1 MHFHKILGIS
11 IKNLKIM
18 RVFRL
23 IIIIIY
29 LMSLSRVN
37 AANITGS
44 NTINSDSSTQQVYNA
59 DDTSLTI
66 TNSSTLSR
74 TGQAPVNINGKDDGT
89 LTINS
94 GSSITATSHN
104 TVQGRNQ
111 DGLTVTN
118 SGTISSGGSKA
129 INLLNAQNST
139 VTNNSGGIIKSN
151 TNTVTLTEDGGTG
164 NNVTVTNSGQIF
176 AEAVSSGTT
185 NNNAVKSEDDTN
197 NMTLINNAG
206 GHIYNNN
213 SSATALQQATVF
225 IAAEDTATL
234 TNSGKIENKAGPE
247 NWAIGIAG
255 SGVTVTLKDAGI
267 VIGKINVSDSGHTI
281 RLQHGAGQGY
291 YYDITGGGTYT
302 LQDLDGN
309 PVVKGSAGSVGQ
321 GGNEMVDEELGYKS
335 LSFRNSLVRYQQ
347 TDEFFERDKGW
358 GEITTSF
365 LKRDGDSS
373 TLALDNEKIGIG
385 ANIFEPISNNRTLI
399 FSFENSLQNIS
410 KNHDINKFSFLTGM
424 NFDKIEITDGINS
437 DIYFLGGASFNKS
450 DRNILTNTTKTGLL
464 DITDEYLSYEVLTGK
479 KINFDNLLPNLSF
492 NFGYSHTPSHEE
504 SKYYKWEDRD
514 VYNGSIALSNE
525 HQILRDKKKNLYFS
539 WIADARTI
547 LDDNVQIFHVNGT
560 KGSYTQNNDLK
571 TEFSL
576 SAGLNYNYNF
586 SKKSKFSI
594 ALDGLQTSQD
604 TSGIQANLKYS
615 HRF

>member
-1 MHFHKILGIS
+1 MKLFKI
-11 IKNLKIM
+11 
-18 RVFRL
+18 FL
-23 IIIIIY
+23 IFIY
-29 LMSLSRVN
+29 LISLRQVN

-44 NTINSDSSTQQVYNA
+44 NTINSDSTTQQVYNA

-104 TVQGRNQ
+104 TVQGKDQ
-111 DGLTVTN
+111 DRLTVTN

-139 VTNNSGGIIKSN
+139 VTNNSEGIIKSN
-151 TNTVTLTEDGGTG
+151 TNTVTLTENSGTG
-164 NNVTVTNSGQIF
+164 NNVTINNSGQIF
-176 AEAVSSGTT
+176 SEAVSSGTT

-197 NMTLINNAG
+197 NMTLINNVG

-213 SSATALQQATVF
+213 SSATALQQSTVF

-255 SGVTVTLKDAGI
+255 SGVTVTLKDAGK
-267 VIGKINVSDSGHTI
+267 VIGKINVADSGHTI
-281 RLQHGAGQGY
+281 RLQHGAGQAY
-291 YYDITGGGTYT
+291 YYDITGNGTYT
-302 LQDLDGN
+302 LEDLDGN
-309 PVVKGSAGSVGQ
+309 PVVKGSAGSIGQ
-321 GGNEMVDEELGYKS
+321 AGNEMVDEELGYKS
-335 LSFRNSLVRYQQ
+335 LSLRKSLTRYQQ
-347 TDEFFERDKGW
+347 SDEYVEKEKGW

-365 LKRDGDSS
+365 IKRDGDNS

-385 ANIFEPISNNRTLI
+385 ANIFEPISNNKTLI
-399 FSFENSLQNIS
+399 FSFETSLQNIS

-424 NFDKIEITDGINS
+424 NFDKIEISEGVNS
-437 DIYFLGGASFNKS
+437 EIYFLGGASFNKS
-450 DRNILTNTTKTGLL
+450 DRNILTNTTTTGLL
-464 DITDEYLSYEVLTGK
+464 DISDEYTSYEALIGN
-479 KINFDNLLPNLSF
+479 KIIFNNLLPDLSF

-504 SKYYKWEDRD
+504 SKFYKWEDRD
-514 VYNGSIALSNE
+514 VYNGSLALSNE
-525 HQILRDKKKNLYFS
+525 HQILKDNKKSINFS

-547 LDDNVQIFHVNGT
+547 LDDNVQIFYVNGT

-586 SKKSKFSI
+586 SKNSKFSM

-615 HRF
+615 HKF

>member
-1 MHFHKILGIS
+1 
-11 IKNLKIM
+11 M
-18 RVFRL
+18 RVFRFV
-23 IIIIIY
+23 IIIIY
-29 LMSLSRVN
+29 LMSLSQVN

-44 NTINSDSSTQQVYNA
+44 NTINSDSTTQQVYNA
-59 DDTSLTI
+59 DETSLTI

-74 TGQAPVNINGKDDGT
+74 TGQSTVNINTKKDGT

-139 VTNNSGGIIKSN
+139 VTNNAGGIIKSN
-151 TNTVTLTEDGGTG
+151 TNTITLTEDGGTG
-164 NNVTVTNSGQIF
+164 NNVTITNSGQIF
-176 AEAVSSGTT
+176 AEAVSSGET
-185 NNNAVKSEDDTN
+185 NNNAIKSEDDTN
-197 NMTLINNAG
+197 NMTLINNIG

-234 TNSGKIENKAGPE
+234 TNSGTIENKAGPE
-247 NWAIGIAG
+247 NYAIRIAG
-255 SGVTVTLKDAGI
+255 SGVTVTLKDSGK
-267 VIGKINVSDSGHTI
+267 VIGKINVSDSDHTI
-281 RLQHGAGQGY
+281 KLQHGAGQGY
-291 YYDITGGGTYT
+291 YYDIDGSGTYT

-335 LSFRNSLVRYQQ
+335 ISLRQSLARYQQ
-347 TDEFFERDKGW
+347 SNEYIEKDKGW

-365 LKRDGDSS
+365 LKRDGDKS

-385 ANIFEPISNNRTLI
+385 ANIFEPISNNKTLI
-399 FSFENSLQNIS
+399 FSLETSLQSIS
-410 KNHDINKFSFLTGM
+410 KNHDIDKFNFLTGM
-424 NFDKIEITDGINS
+424 NFDKVEINDEIKS
-437 DIYFLGGASFNKS
+437 DIYIMAGASFNKS
-450 DRNILTNTTKTGLL
+450 ERNILTNTTSSGLL
-464 DITDEYLSYEVLTGK
+464 DISDEYMSYEILFGN
-479 KINFDNLLPNLSF
+479 KIIFNNLLPDMSF
-492 NFGYSHTPSHEE
+492 NIGFSHTPSHEE
-504 SKYYKWEDRD
+504 SKYYKWEQRD

-525 HQILRDKKKNLYFS
+525 HQILKDDKKNLYVS

-547 LDDNVQIFHVNGT
+547 LDDEVQIFYVNGT
-560 KGSYTQNNDLK
+560 KGIYNQNNDLK

-576 SAGLNYNYNF
+576 SASLNYNYNF
-586 SKKSKFSI
+586 SKNNKLSM
-594 ALDGLQTSQD
+594 ALNGLQTSQD

-615 HRF
+615 HKF

>member
-1 MHFHKILGIS
+1 M
-11 IKNLKIM
+11 
-18 RVFRL
+18 
-23 IIIIIY
+23 
-29 LMSLSRVN
+29 
-37 AANITGS
+37 NITGA
-44 NTINSDSSTQQVYNA
+44 NTINSDSTTQQVYNA

-74 TGQAPVNINGKDDGT
+74 TGQAPVNINEKDDGT

-104 TVQGRNQ
+104 TVQGKDQ
-111 DGLTVTN
+111 KGLTVTN

-129 INLLNAQNST
+129 INLLNAQDTT

-151 TNTVTLTEDGGTG
+151 TNTVTLTENSGTG
-164 NNVTVTNSGQIF
+164 NNVTINNSGQIF
-176 AEAVSSGTT
+176 SEAVSSGTT

-197 NMTLINNAG
+197 NMTLTNNAG

-234 TNSGKIENKAGPE
+234 TNSGTIENKAGPE
-247 NWAIGIAG
+247 NWAIGLAG
-255 SGVTVTLKDAGI
+255 TGVTVTLKDKGK
-267 VIGKINVSDSGHTI
+267 VIGKINSGGSGGHTI
-281 RLQHGAGQGY
+281 KLQHGAGQGY
-291 YYDITGGGTYT
+291 YYDITGSGSYT

-335 LSFRNSLVRYQQ
+335 LSLRKSLTRYQQ
-347 TDEFFERDKGW
+347 SDEFSERDKGW

-365 LKRDGDSS
+365 IKRDGDNS

-385 ANIFEPISNNRTLI
+385 ANIFEPISNNKTLI
-399 FSFENSLQNIS
+399 FSFETSLQNIS

-424 NFDKIEITDGINS
+424 NFDKIEISEGVNS
-437 DIYFLGGASFNKS
+437 EIYFLGGASFNKS
-450 DRNILTNTTKTGLL
+450 DRNILTNTTSTGLL
-464 DITDEYLSYEVLTGK
+464 DISDEYMSYEALIGN
-479 KINFDNLLPNLSF
+479 KIIFNNLLPDLSF

-504 SKYYKWEDRD
+504 SKFYKWEDRD
-514 VYNGSIALSNE
+514 VYNGSLALSNE
-525 HQILRDKKKNLYFS
+525 HQILKDNKKNIYFS

-547 LDDNVQIFHVNGT
+547 LDDNVQIFYVNGT

-586 SKKSKFSI
+586 SKNSKFSM

-615 HRF
+615 HKF

>member
-1 MHFHKILGIS
+1 MIKLFKI
-11 IKNLKIM
+11 
-18 RVFRL
+18 FL
-23 IIIIIY
+23 IFIY
-29 LMSLSRVN
+29 LISLRQVN

-44 NTINSDSSTQQVYNA
+44 NTINSDSTTQQVYNA

-74 TGQAPVNINGKDDGT
+74 TGQSTVNINTKTNGT

-164 NNVTVTNSGQIF
+164 NNVTITNSGQIF

-197 NMTLINNAG
+197 NMTLTNNAG

-247 NWAIGIAG
+247 NFAIGIAG
-255 SGVTVTLKDAGI
+255 SGVTVTLKDSGI
-267 VIGKINVSDSGHTI
+267 VIGKINVADSGHTI

-291 YYDITGGGTYT
+291 YYDITGSGTYT

-321 GGNEMVDEELGYKS
+321 GGNEMVDEELGYRS

-347 TDEFFERDKGW
+347 SDEFSERDKGW

-365 LKRDGDSS
+365 LKRDGDNS

-385 ANIFEPISNNRTLI
+385 ANIFEPISNDKTLI
-399 FSFENSLQNIS
+399 FSFETSLQNIS
-410 KNHDINKFSFLTGM
+410 KSHEIDKFSFLTGV
-424 NFDKIEITDGINS
+424 NFNKIEISDGINS
-437 DIYFLGGASFNKS
+437 EIYILGGASFNKS
-450 DRNILTNTTKTGLL
+450 ERNILTNTTSSGLL
-464 DITDEYLSYEVLTGK
+464 DISDEYMSYEVLTGK
-479 KINFDNLLPNLSF
+479 KINFNNLLPDLSF

-504 SKYYKWEDRD
+504 SKYYNWDDRD

-525 HQILRDKKKNLYFS
+525 HQILRNKKNNLYFS
-539 WIADARTI
+539 WVADARTI
-547 LDDNVQIFHVNGT
+547 LDDNVQIFYVNST

-586 SKKSKFSI
+586 SKNSKFSMS
-594 ALDGLQTSQD
+594 LDGLQTSQD
-604 TSGIQANLKYS
+604 TSGIQGNLKYS
-615 HRF
+615 HKF

>member
-1 MHFHKILGIS
+1 
-11 IKNLKIM
+11 M

-37 AANITGS
+37 AVNITGS

-59 DDTSLTI
+59 DETSLTI

-74 TGQAPVNINGKDDGT
+74 TGQAPVNINGQDDAT

-164 NNVTVTNSGQIF
+164 NNVTITNSGQIF

-197 NMTLINNAG
+197 NMTLTNNAG

-267 VIGKINVSDSGHTI
+267 VIGKINVADSGHTI

-291 YYDITGGGTYT
+291 YYDITGSGTYT

-335 LSFRNSLVRYQQ
+335 ISFRNSLVRYKQS
-347 TDEFFERDKGW
+347 DEYSDRDKGW
-358 GEITTSF
+358 GEIKTSF
-365 LKRDGDSS
+365 LKRDGDNS

-385 ANIFEPISNNRTLI
+385 ANIFEPISDNKTIIL
-399 FSFENSLQNIS
+399 SFETSLQNIS
-410 KNHDINKFSFLTGM
+410 KNHEIDKFSFLTGM
-424 NFDKIEITDGINS
+424 NFDKIKIS
-437 DIYFLGGASFNKS
+437 DEVFSEIYFLGGASFNKS
-450 DRNILTNTTKTGLL
+450 DRNILTNTTSSGLL
-464 DITDEYLSYEVLTGK
+464 DITDDYSSYEFLTGK
-479 KINFDNLLPNLSF
+479 KINFNNLLPDLSF

-504 SKYYKWEDRD
+504 SKYYKWENRD

-525 HQILRDKKKNLYFS
+525 HQILKDKKKNLYFS

-547 LDDNVQIFHVNGT
+547 LDENVQIFHVNGT

-586 SKKSKFSI
+586 SKNSKFSM

>member
-1 MHFHKILGIS
+1 MSQIL
-11 IKNLKIM
+11 KNFIL
-18 RVFRL
+18 FLFSCFL
-23 IIIIIY
+23 IIRPAY
-29 LMSLSRVN
+29 SV
-37 AANITGS
+37 NITGA
-44 NTINSDSSTQQVYNA
+44 NTINSDSTTQQVYNA

-74 TGQAPVNINGKDDGT
+74 TGQAPVNINEKDDGT

-104 TVQGRNQ
+104 TVQGKDQ

-139 VTNNSGGIIKSN
+139 ITNNSGGIIKSN
-151 TNTVTLTEDGGTG
+151 TNTVTLTENSGTG
-164 NNVTVTNSGQIF
+164 NNVTINNSGQIF
-176 AEAVSSGTT
+176 SEAVSSGTT

-197 NMTLINNAG
+197 NMTLTNNAG

-234 TNSGKIENKAGPE
+234 TNSGTIENKAGPE
-247 NWAIGIAG
+247 NWAIGLAG
-255 SGVTVTLKDAGI
+255 TGVTVTLKDKGK
-267 VIGKINVSDSGHTI
+267 VIGKINSGGSGGHTI
-281 RLQHGAGQGY
+281 KLQHGAGQGY
-291 YYDITGGGTYT
+291 YYDITGSGSYT

-335 LSFRNSLVRYQQ
+335 LSMRNSLARYHQS
-347 TDEFFERDKGW
+347 DEYLEREKGW

-365 LKRDGDSS
+365 LKREGDKN

-385 ANIFEPISNNRTLI
+385 ANIFEPISNNKTLI
-399 FSFENSLQNIS
+399 FSFETSLQNIS
-410 KNHDINKFSFLTGM
+410 ANHDIDKFSFLTGI
-424 NFDKIEITDGINS
+424 NFDEIEISDEINS
-437 DIYFLGGASFNKS
+437 KIYVLGGASFNKS
-450 DRNILTNTTKTGLL
+450 ERNILTNTTSTGLL
-464 DITDEYLSYEVLTGK
+464 DISDEYMSYEILIGNK
-479 KINFDNLLPNLSF
+479 LNFNNLLPDLSF

-504 SKYYKWEDRD
+504 SKYYKWEERD
-514 VYNGSIALSNE
+514 VYNGSVALSNE
-525 HQILRDKKKNLYFS
+525 NQILKDKKKNLYFS
-539 WIADARTI
+539 WIADARTVI
-547 LDDNVQIFHVNGT
+547 DDNVQVFYVNGT
-560 KGSYTQNNDLK
+560 KGSYSQNNDLK

-576 SAGLNYNYNF
+576 SAGLNFDYNF
-586 SKKSKFSI
+586 NNNNKFSI
-594 ALDGLQTSQD
+594 ALEGLQTSQD
-604 TSGIQANLKYS
+604 TSGVQANLKYTNK
-615 HRF
+615 F

>member
-1 MHFHKILGIS
+1 
-11 IKNLKIM
+11 M
-18 RVFRL
+18 RVFRFV
-23 IIIIIY
+23 IIIIY
-29 LMSLSRVN
+29 LMSLSQVN

-44 NTINSDSSTQQVYNA
+44 NTINSDSTTQQVYNA
-59 DDTSLTI
+59 DETSLTI

-74 TGQAPVNINGKDDGT
+74 SGQAPVNINEQGDAT
-89 LTINS
+89 LTIHS
-94 GSSITATSHN
+94 GSSLTATSHN
-104 TVQGRNQ
+104 TVQGKDQ

-139 VTNNSGGIIKSN
+139 VTNNAGGIIKSN
-151 TNTVTLTEDGGTG
+151 TNTITLTENSGTG
-164 NNVTVTNSGQIF
+164 NNVTITNSGQIF
-176 AEAVSSGTT
+176 AEAVSSGET
-185 NNNAVKSEDDTN
+185 NNNAIKSEDDTN
-197 NMTLINNAG
+197 NMTLINNIG

-234 TNSGKIENKAGPE
+234 TNSGTIENKAGPE
-247 NWAIGIAG
+247 NYAIRIAG
-255 SGVTVTLKDAGI
+255 SGVTVTLKESGK
-267 VIGKINVSDSGHTI
+267 VIGKINVADSGHTI
-281 RLQHGAGQGY
+281 KLQHGAGQGY
-291 YYDITGGGTYT
+291 YYDIDGNGTYT

-347 TDEFFERDKGW
+347 SDEFSERDKGW

-365 LKRDGDSS
+365 LKRDGDNS
-373 TLALDNEKIGIG
+373 TLALDNEKIGVG
-385 ANIFEPISNNRTLI
+385 ANIFEPISNNKTLI
-399 FSFENSLQNIS
+399 FSFETSLQNIS
-410 KNHDINKFSFLTGM
+410 KNHDIDKFSFFTGV
-424 NFDKIEITDGINS
+424 NFDNIEISDGINS
-437 DIYFLGGASFNKS
+437 EIYFLAGSSFNKS
-450 DRNILTNTTKTGLL
+450 ERNILTNTTTTGLL
-464 DITDEYLSYEVLTGK
+464 DITDDYLSYEILTGK
-479 KINFDNLLPNLSF
+479 KINFDNLLPDLSF

-504 SKYYKWEDRD
+504 SRYYKWEDRD

-576 SAGLNYNYNF
+576 SAGLNFNYNF
-586 SKKSKFSI
+586 SKNSKFSM
-594 ALDGLQTSQD
+594 ALDGIQTSQD
-604 TSGIQANLKYS
+604 TSGLQANLKYF

>member
-1 MHFHKILGIS
+1 M
-11 IKNLKIM
+11 LKIF
-18 RVFRL
+18 RVF
-23 IIIIIY
+23 
-29 LMSLSRVN
+29 LMCLLVFNPAYS
-37 AANITGS
+37 ANITGA
-44 NTINSDSSTQQVYNA
+44 NTINSDSTTQQVYNA

-74 TGQAPVNINGKDDGT
+74 TGQAPVNINEKGDAT
-89 LTINS
+89 LTIHS
-94 GSSITATSHN
+94 GSSLTATSHN
-104 TVQGRNQ
+104 TVQGKDQ

-151 TNTVTLTEDGGTG
+151 TNTVTLTENSGTG
-164 NNVTVTNSGQIF
+164 NNVTITNSGQIF
-176 AEAVSSGTT
+176 SEAVSSGTT

-197 NMTLINNAG
+197 NMTLINNVG

-255 SGVTVTLKDAGI
+255 SGVTVTLKDSGK

-291 YYDITGGGTYT
+291 YYDITGSGTYT

-347 TDEFFERDKGW
+347 SNEFSERDKGW

-365 LKRDGDSS
+365 LRRDGDKSK
-373 TLALDNEKIGIG
+373 LALDNEKIGIG
-385 ANIFEPISNNRTLI
+385 ANIFEPMSNNKTLV
-399 FSFENSLQNIS
+399 FSFETSLQNIS
-410 KNHDINKFSFLTGM
+410 QNHDIDKFSFLTGI
-424 NFDKIEITDGINS
+424 NIDKIEIINDINS
-437 DIYFLGGASFNKS
+437 EIYFLGGASFNKS
-450 DRNILTNTTKTGLL
+450 DRNILTNTTKTGVL
-464 DITDEYLSYEVLTGK
+464 DITDEYLSYEILLGN
-479 KINFDNLLPNLSF
+479 KINFNNLLPDLSL

-504 SKYYKWEDRD
+504 SKYYEWEERD
-514 VYNGSIALSNE
+514 VYNASIALSNE
-525 HQILRDKKKNLYFS
+525 HQIIKGNKSNLFLT
-539 WIADARTI
+539 WIADGRSI
-547 LDDNVQIFHVNGT
+547 IDDNVQVFRVNGT
-560 KGSYTQNNDLK
+560 KGSYSQNNDLK
-571 TEFSL
+571 SELSL
-576 SAGLNYNYNF
+576 SGGLNYEYKF
-586 SKKSKFSI
+586 SKKNNLSF
-594 ALDGLQTSQD
+594 AVDGIQTSQD
-604 TSGIQANLKYS
+604 TNGVKANLKYS
-615 HRF
+615 YKF

>member
-1 MHFHKILGIS
+1 M
-11 IKNLKIM
+11 
-18 RVFRL
+18 
-23 IIIIIY
+23 
-29 LMSLSRVN
+29 
-37 AANITGS
+37 
-44 NTINSDSSTQQVYNA
+44 
-59 DDTSLTI
+59 
-66 TNSSTLSR
+66 
-74 TGQAPVNINGKDDGT
+74 T
-89 LTINS
+89 LT
-94 GSSITATSHN
+94 
-104 TVQGRNQ
+104 
-111 DGLTVTN
+111 
-118 SGTISSGGSKA
+118 
-129 INLLNAQNST
+129 
-139 VTNNSGGIIKSN
+139 
-151 TNTVTLTEDGGTG
+151 
-164 NNVTVTNSGQIF
+164 
-176 AEAVSSGTT
+176 
-185 NNNAVKSEDDTN
+185 
-197 NMTLINNAG
+197 NNAG

-255 SGVTVTLKDAGI
+255 SGVTALLKDAGI
-267 VIGKINVSDSGHTI
+267 VIGKINVADSGHTI

-291 YYDITGGGTYT
+291 YYDITGSGTYT

-335 LSFRNSLVRYQQ
+335 ISFRNSLVRYKQS
-347 TDEFFERDKGW
+347 DEYSDRDKGW
-358 GEITTSF
+358 GEIKTSF
-365 LKRDGDSS
+365 LKRDGDNS

-385 ANIFEPISNNRTLI
+385 ANIFEPISDNKTIIL
-399 FSFENSLQNIS
+399 SFETSLQNIS
-410 KNHDINKFSFLTGM
+410 KNHEIDKFSFLTGM
-424 NFDKIEITDGINS
+424 NFDKIKIS
-437 DIYFLGGASFNKS
+437 DEVFSEIYFLGGASFNKS
-450 DRNILTNTTKTGLL
+450 DRNILTNTTSSGLL
-464 DITDEYLSYEVLTGK
+464 DITDDYSSYEFLTGK
-479 KINFDNLLPNLSF
+479 KINFNNLLPDLSF

-504 SKYYKWEDRD
+504 SKYYKWENRD

-525 HQILRDKKKNLYFS
+525 HQILKDKKKNLYFS

-547 LDDNVQIFHVNGT
+547 LDENVQIFHVNGT

-586 SKKSKFSI
+586 SKNSKFSM

>member
-1 MHFHKILGIS
+1 M
-11 IKNLKIM
+11 LKIF
-18 RVFRL
+18 RVFL
-23 IIIIIY
+23 IY
-29 LMSLSRVN
+29 LLVFNPAYSV
-37 AANITGS
+37 NITGDD
-44 NTINSDSSTQQVYNA
+44 NEINSDSTTQQVYNA

-74 TGQAPVNINGKDDGT
+74 TGQAPVNINGQDNGT

-164 NNVTVTNSGQIF
+164 NNVTITNSGQIF

-197 NMTLINNAG
+197 NMTLTNNAG

-247 NWAIGIAG
+247 NFAIGIAG

-267 VIGKINVSDSGHTI
+267 VIGKINVADSGHTI

-291 YYDITGGGTYT
+291 YYDITGNGTYT

-335 LSFRNSLVRYQQ
+335 LSMRNSFARYQQ
-347 TDEFFERDKGW
+347 SDEYSERANGW

-365 LKRDGDSS
+365 FKRDGDKN

-385 ANIFEPISNNRTLI
+385 ANIFEPISNNKTLI
-399 FSFENSLQNIS
+399 FSFETSIQNIS
-410 KNHDINKFSFLTGM
+410 KNHDIDKFSFLTGI
-424 NFDKIEITDGINS
+424 NFDKIEISDGINS
-437 DIYFLGGASFNKS
+437 EIYLLGGASFNKS
-450 DRNILTNTTKTGLL
+450 DRNILTNTTSSGLL
-464 DITDEYLSYEVLTGK
+464 DISDEYSSYEALIGN
-479 KINFDNLLPNLSF
+479 KIIFNNLLPDLSF
-492 NFGYSHTPSHEE
+492 NFGYSHIPSHEE
-504 SKYYKWEDRD
+504 SKYYKWEERD

-525 HQILRDKKKNLYFS
+525 HQILKDNKKSLYLS

-547 LDDNVQIFHVNGT
+547 LNDDLQVFYVNGT
-560 KGSYTQNNDLK
+560 KGTYTQNNDLK

-576 SAGLNYNYNF
+576 SAGINYDYKF
-586 SKKSKFSI
+586 SQNSKFSV
-594 ALDGLQTSQD
+594 ALDGLHTTQD
-604 TSGIQANLKYS
+604 TNSIKANLKYS
-615 HRF
+615 HKF

>member
-1 MHFHKILGIS
+1 
-11 IKNLKIM
+11 M

-164 NNVTVTNSGQIF
+164 NNVTITNSGQIF

-281 RLQHGAGQGY
+281 RLQHGAGQSY

-399 FSFENSLQNIS
+399 FSFETSLQNIS

-450 DRNILTNTTKTGLL
+450 DRNILTNTTTTGLL

>member
-1 MHFHKILGIS
+1 M
-11 IKNLKIM
+11 LKIFRIFLM
-18 RVFRL
+18 YLLVFNPA
-23 IIIIIY
+23 Y
-29 LMSLSRVN
+29 S
-37 AANITGS
+37 ANITGA
-44 NTINSDSSTQQVYNA
+44 NTINSDSTTQQVYNA

-66 TNSSTLSR
+66 TNSATLSR
-74 TGQAPVNINGKDDGT
+74 SGQAPVNINEQGNAT

-104 TVQGRNQ
+104 TVQGNNQ
-111 DGLTVTN
+111 NGLTVTN

-151 TNTVTLTEDGGTG
+151 TNTVTLTENSGTG
-164 NNVTVTNSGQIF
+164 NNVTINNSGQIF
-176 AEAVSSGTT
+176 SEAVSSGTT

-197 NMTLINNAG
+197 NMTLINNVG

-225 IAAEDTATL
+225 IAAEDTAAL

-255 SGVTVTLKDAGI
+255 SGVTVTLKDSGK

-281 RLQHGAGQGY
+281 KLQHGAGQGY
-291 YYDITGGGTYT
+291 YYDITGSGTYT

-347 TDEFFERDKGW
+347 SNDYSKRDKGW

-365 LKRDGDSS
+365 FKRDGDKS

-385 ANIFEPISNNRTLI
+385 VNIFEPLLNNKTLI
-399 FSFENSLQNIS
+399 FSFETSLQNIS
-410 KNHDINKFSFLTGM
+410 KNHDIDKFSFLTGI
-424 NFDKIEITDGINS
+424 NFDKIKISDDINS
-437 DIYFLGGASFNKS
+437 EIYLLGGASFNKS
-450 DRNILTNTTKTGLL
+450 DRNILTNTTKTGVL
-464 DITDEYLSYEVLTGK
+464 DITDEYLSYEFLVGN
-479 KINFDNLLPNLSF
+479 KIKFNNLLPDLSLNL
-492 NFGYSHTPSHEE
+492 GYSHTPSHEE
-504 SKYYKWEDRD
+504 SKYYEWEERD
-514 VYNGSIALSNE
+514 VYNASLALSNE
-525 HQILRDKKKNLYFS
+525 HQIIKGKKTSVFLS
-539 WIADARTI
+539 WIADGRSI
-547 LDDNVQIFHVNGT
+547 IDDNVQIFRVNGT
-560 KGSYTQNNDLK
+560 KGSYSQNNDLK
-571 TEFSL
+571 TEVSL
-576 SAGLNYNYNF
+576 SAGLNYKYKF
-586 SKKSKFSI
+586 SKNNNLSF
-594 ALDGLQTSQD
+594 AVDGIQTSQN
-604 TSGIQANLKYS
+604 TSGAQANLKYS
-615 HRF
+615 YKF

>member
-1 MHFHKILGIS
+1 MTKLFKI
-11 IKNLKIM
+11 
-18 RVFRL
+18 FL
-23 IIIIIY
+23 IFIY
-29 LMSLSRVN
+29 LISLRQVN

-44 NTINSDSSTQQVYNA
+44 NTINSDSTTQQVYNA

-74 TGQAPVNINGKDDGT
+74 TGQAPVNINEKDDGT

-104 TVQGRNQ
+104 TVQGKDQ
-111 DGLTVTN
+111 DGLTVIN

-151 TNTVTLTEDGGTG
+151 TNTVTLTENSGTG
-164 NNVTVTNSGQIF
+164 NNVTINNSGKIF
-176 AEAVSSGTT
+176 SEAVSSGTT

-197 NMTLINNAG
+197 NMTLTNNVG

-255 SGVTVTLKDAGI
+255 SGVTVTLKDAGK
-267 VIGKINVSDSGHTI
+267 VIGKINVADSGHTI
-281 RLQHGAGQGY
+281 RLQHGAGQAY
-291 YYDITGGGTYT
+291 YYDITGNGTYT

-309 PVVKGSAGSVGQ
+309 PVVKGSAGSIGQ

-335 LSFRNSLVRYQQ
+335 LSLRKSLVRYQQ
-347 TDEFFERDKGW
+347 SDEYVEKEKGW

-365 LKRDGDSS
+365 LKRDGDKS

-385 ANIFEPISNNRTLI
+385 ANIFEPISNNKTLI
-399 FSFENSLQNIS
+399 FSFETSLQNIS
-410 KNHDINKFSFLTGM
+410 KNHDINKFSFLTGI
-424 NFDKIEITDGINS
+424 NFDKIEISEGVNS

-450 DRNILTNTTKTGLL
+450 DRNILTNTTTTGLM
-464 DITDEYLSYEVLTGK
+464 DISDEYMSYEALIGN
-479 KINFDNLLPNLSF
+479 KIIFNNLLPDLSF

-504 SKYYKWEDRD
+504 SKFYKWEDRD
-514 VYNGSIALSNE
+514 VYNGSLALSNE
-525 HQILRDKKKNLYFS
+525 HQILKDNKKNIHFS

-547 LDDNVQIFHVNGT
+547 LYDDVQIFYVNGT

-586 SKKSKFSI
+586 SKNSKFSMS
-594 ALDGLQTSQD
+594 LDGLQTSQD
-604 TSGIQANLKYS
+604 TSGIQGNLKYS
-615 HRF
+615 HKF